1 MKCKYEKRVFVSY
14 DTICPMKCKHC
25 YTYELE
31 LREKPR
37 TADELVKSL
46 TDEIFDI
53 IYVSKSY
60 ENFYDEEKGIL
71 LCESLWEKFHK
82 DIFIIT
88 RRRLSDS
95 TLAAL
100 ARLNQQMRIKGN
112 GLYLGVSVSA
122 NDSAS
127 ILENQNFCPTS
138 LERISNLERAKAS
151 GIKTLLL
158 LRPLLPDN
166 IIPVE
171 EPLQLIEKSKEFVD
185 AVISSGLIVT
195 DQILHRMNLSQD
207 NLKYLEKGDSDYLAD
222 LHSHSIRYVD
232 VREEIQKL
240 RECCSKN
247 KVPFFEHSMPALN
260 GIRYVCEPP
269 EKVSPKTK

>member
-127 ILENQNFCPTS
+127 ILENQNFYYFPNVS
-138 LERISNLERAKAS
+138 FI
-151 GIKTLLL
+151 
-158 LRPLLPDN
+158 
-166 IIPVE
+166 
-171 EPLQLIEKSKEFVD
+171 F
-185 AVISSGLIVT
+185 
-195 DQILHRMNLSQD
+195 SQ
-207 NLKYLEKGDSDYLAD
+207 
-222 LHSHSIRYVD
+222 
-232 VREEIQKL
+232 
-240 RECCSKN
+240 
-247 KVPFFEHSMPALN
+247 
-260 GIRYVCEPP
+260 
-269 EKVSPKTK
+269 